1 MKEIVPYLQDTVAIA
16 FVAVGLVTAY
26 TWLRQRDRSLGFL
39 ALPILLLAAVSGLGR
54 LQARIPIKLPFLSVI
69 DLVAFSGIAYALL
82 LYRNSVIPIPR
93 RWHAVAIASLA
104 AVSVL
109 ILDAVVFQM
118 NRALLIGIALA
129 YFTVWCAC
137 LIEPTVRF
145 WLVARGLPAVQAW
158 GLRSLSLGFGGRRA
172 LLIFA
177 ISVGLLIRQPV
188 IQVITELVALSIIP
202 LLYASFAPPSWLP
215 RQCPA
220 EEEEGLRSFMEDLL
234 VSDDDA
240 LANRALEWALRLV
253 WGGAGA
259 LFDPNGKPTTSHG

>member
-1 MKEIVPYLQDTVAIA
+1 MKEIVPYLQDTVAVA
-16 FVAVGLVTAY
+16 FVALGLVTAY
-26 TWLRQRDRSLGFL
+26 TWLRRRDRSLGFL
-39 ALPILLLAAVSGLGR
+39 ASAIILLAAVSGLGR
-54 LQARIPIKLPFLSVI
+54 LQAHIPIKLPFLSVI
-69 DLVAFSGIAYALL
+69 DLLAFSGIAFALL

-109 ILDAVVFQM
+109 ILAAVVFQM

-145 WLVARGLPAVQAW
+145 WLVARGLPAVQALM
-158 GLRSLSLGFGGRRA
+158 LRSLSPGVGGLVA

-188 IQVITELVALSIIP
+188 IQGITELVALAIIP

-215 RQCPA
+215 RQWRSDPGDGVRA
-220 EEEEGLRSFMEDLL
+220 VLEGRP
-234 VSDDDA
+234 VSA
-240 LANRALEWALRLV
+240 R
-253 WGGAGA
+253 
-259 LFDPNGKPTTSHG
+259 P